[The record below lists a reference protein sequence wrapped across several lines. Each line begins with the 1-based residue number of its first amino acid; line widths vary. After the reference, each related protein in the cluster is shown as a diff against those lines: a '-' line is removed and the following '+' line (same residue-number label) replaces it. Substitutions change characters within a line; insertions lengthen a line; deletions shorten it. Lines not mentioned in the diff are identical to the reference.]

1 MSRIA
6 IPAALRRLVTERAGG
21 RCEYCLIH
29 QDDTPFTH
37 HVDHLTPLKHG
48 GQTIESNLALA
59 CLECNRYKG
68 SDLTAIDPADG
79 AVVLLFNPRTQV
91 WIEHFRLEG
100 ARIVGQTPAG
110 RATVVLLR
118 LNDPAR
124 LIRRQA
130 LIEAGHYAVL

>member
-1 MSRIA
+1 MSRIT

-48 GQTIESNLALA
+48 GQTIESNLGLA

-68 SDLTAIDPADG
+68 SDLTAIDPADS
-79 AVVLLFNPRTQV
+79 AVVLLFNPRTQL
-91 WIEHFRLEG
+91 WNEHFSLEG
-100 ARIVGQTPAG
+100 VRIVGQTPTG

-124 LIRRQA
+124 LIQRQA
-130 LIEAGHYAVL
+130 LIEAGRYAMQ